1 MPLIFNKKNPTPR
14 YNYTIE
20 LQGFESNEKIDT
32 CVASYYQAPSSF
44 TGEHLVELSCH
55 GNDFI
60 VEKIINEFI
69 KRGVRLAYPGE
80 FSYRAFQNKKID
92 LIQAESIAAKISS
105 NSATYGGALQNIEN
119 GSFSKKLLH
128 LKESVL
134 QTASIIEHEL
144 DFNEQE
150 ITHLQSQEIQK
161 KTRCSTFTCVSKPQC
176 STICFEYNRQK

>member
-1 MPLIFNKKNPTPR
+1 MNYNNNDIIIARSTPIGSSALAVIRISGESSLLKLLPLIFNKKNPTPR

-60 VEKIINEFI
+60 VEKVINEFI

-92 LIQAESIAAKISS
+92 LIQSHFLSWPYRS
-105 NSATYGGALQNIEN
+105 L
-119 GSFSKKLLH
+119 FLLKLLH
-128 LKESVL
+128 H
-134 QTASIIEHEL
+134 A
-144 DFNEQE
+144 
-150 ITHLQSQEIQK
+150 
-161 KTRCSTFTCVSKPQC
+161 
-176 STICFEYNRQK
+176 